1 MSKLNGRLP
10 EVRIE
15 VVTTT
20 FVASGRPEGVHDLGR
35 LMEMLNNP
43 AGSRHIELHDPAIR
57 PLYRAQA
64 AIDLDAPMLVRR
76 DEIVFANFEGPYFTH
91 GVIRPAQVDAP
102 VLLMAPPFQIAGT
115 IGIAPGAQA
124 TQALRSAVQGFFVV
138 RAARVFDAEGN
149 SLGEGEQIIVNG
161 ATVQMTSSTRRH
173 IELPDGKPVPQLL
186 TLEHETPV
194 ADAGEEAERRAA

>member
-1 MSKLNGRLP
+1 MSKLDGRLP

-35 LMEMLNNP
+35 LIEMLNNP
-43 AGSRHIELHDPAIR
+43 AVSRHIELHDPAIR

-91 GVIRPAQVDAP
+91 GVIRTPQVDAP

-115 IGIAPGAQA
+115 IAIAPGAQP

-138 RAARVFDAEGN
+138 RTARVFDAEGN
-149 SLGEGEQIIVNG
+149 ALGQGDQIIVNG
-161 ATVQMTSSTRRH
+161 AAVQMTSSTRRH
-173 IELPDGKPVPQLL
+173 IEIPEGKPVPQRM
-186 TLEHETPV
+186 TLEHETP
-194 ADAGEEAERRAA
+194 AAAAAEEAERRAA